1 MEDQKH
7 EIIRQCKEYLKAFPN
22 AKKIVF
28 IGKDQQYNELDIK
41 SYISILMENYGLSQL
56 AKYKRNSILNLKLIA
71 KSDEFME
78 LCRMSS
84 RVVELETCQWT
95 ACKNAEIGVCE
106 QSHQLVNKEIV
117 YSSFVENINFCRK
130 HNLNFP
136 VFKRNIEQYVSSFC
150 NDKSRHRII
159 GNAILKWLES
169 EEYTEELLAK
179 FKEADLSL
187 SYNLRKVMNVKLRE
201 LSKLESDFLKDQ
213 CIDEIML
220 DKIICSLYQSGY
232 LKNVELDQIQISNI
246 SRKSDSIASHLE
258 NSKHWYTTLQ
268 SISKQNF
275 MPSTWF

>member
-7 EIIRQCKEYLKAFPN
+7 EIIRQCKEYLKAFPS

-28 IGKDQQYNELDIK
+28 IGKDPQHNELDIK
-41 SYISILMENYGLSQL
+41 SYIKILMENYGLSQIS
-56 AKYKRNSILNLKLIA
+56 KYQKNSIINLKLRA

-78 LCRMSS
+78 LCRISS
-84 RVVELETCQWT
+84 RVVELETY
-95 ACKNAEIGVCE
+95 
-106 QSHQLVNKEIV
+106 QLINKEIV

-130 HNLNFP
+130 HNLNFS

-150 NDKSRHRII
+150 DDSSTHRII

-201 LSKLESDFLKDQ
+201 LSKLEAEFLKDQ

-258 NSKHWYTTLQ
+258 NSKHWYTTLH
-268 SISKQNF
+268 SISKQKF

>member
-28 IGKDQQYNELDIK
+28 IGKDPQHNELDIK
-41 SYISILMENYGLSQL
+41 SYISILMENYGLSQI
-56 AKYKRNSILNLKLIA
+56 AKYKRNSTLNLKLTA

-78 LCRMSS
+78 LCKISS
-84 RVVELETCQWT
+84 RVVELE
-95 ACKNAEIGVCE
+95 
-106 QSHQLVNKEIV
+106 SYQLSNKEIV

-130 HNLNFP
+130 HNLNFSI
-136 VFKRNIEQYVSSFC
+136 FKRNIEQYVSSFC
-150 NDKSRHRII
+150 DDNSTHRII

-169 EEYTEELLAK
+169 EEYTEELLVK

-201 LSKLESDFLKDQ
+201 LSKLEAEFLKDQ

-258 NSKHWYTTLQ
+258 NSKHWYTTLH
-268 SISKQNF
+268 SISKQKF

>member
-7 EIIRQCKEYLKAFPN
+7 EIIRQCKEYLKAFPD

-28 IGKDQQYNELDIK
+28 IGKEPQFNQLDIK
-41 SYISILMENYGLSQL
+41 SYIKILMENYGLSQIS
-56 AKYKRNSILNLKLIA
+56 KYQKNSIVNLKLSA

-78 LCRMSS
+78 LCRISS
-84 RVVELETCQWT
+84 RVVELESY
-95 ACKNAEIGVCE
+95 KLID
-106 QSHQLVNKEIV
+106 KELV

-130 HNLNFP
+130 HNLNFL

-150 NDKSRHRII
+150 DDNSKHRII
-159 GNAILKWLES
+159 GNAILKWLEN
-169 EEYTEELLAK
+169 EEYTEELLNK

-187 SYNLRKVMNVKLRE
+187 SYNLRKIMNVRLKE
-201 LSKLESDFLKDQ
+201 LSILEAEFLKDR

-232 LKNVELDQIQISNI
+232 LKNIELDQIQISNI

-258 NSKHWYTTLQ
+258 NSRHWYTTLN
-268 SISKQNF
+268 SISKQKF
-275 MPSTWF
+275 ALAACF

>member
-7 EIIRQCKEYLKAFPN
+7 EIIRQCKEYLKAFPD

-28 IGKDQQYNELDIK
+28 IGKEPQFNQLDIK
-41 SYISILMENYGLSQL
+41 SYIKILMENYGLSQIS
-56 AKYKRNSILNLKLIA
+56 KYQKNSIVNLKLSA

-78 LCRMSS
+78 LCRISS
-84 RVVELETCQWT
+84 RVVELESY
-95 ACKNAEIGVCE
+95 KLID
-106 QSHQLVNKEIV
+106 KEIV

-130 HNLNFP
+130 HNLNFL

-150 NDKSRHRII
+150 DDNSKHRII
-159 GNAILKWLES
+159 GNAILKWLEN
-169 EEYTEELLAK
+169 EEYTEELLNK

-187 SYNLRKVMNVKLRE
+187 SYNLRKIMNVRLKE
-201 LSKLESDFLKDQ
+201 LSWLEAQFLKDR

-258 NSKHWYTTLQ
+258 NSRHWYTTLN
-268 SISKQNF
+268 SISKQKF
-275 MPSTWF
+275 ALAAWF